1 MEKANFKI
9 NPRDLIRQ
17 LIIIIYEQNI
27 NQYKEDDYLVELK
40 YATYDFLYNSNI
52 LENDEYIDKICANL
66 TNEYTLEIENTNEFR
81 YNLWKS
87 LVNSDEY
94 INFINQRPIL
104 KSGVFDKQYHREYWA
119 RFGEHFLSVLSALID
134 AGIDESHY
142 DEYIESN
149 LIIYG
154 KNYNNSKELEL
165 IPLLKE
171 NKIKPVDKRKI
182 VNNYQSNFWNEI
194 ILEKR
199 KWVE

>member
-1 MEKANFKI
+1 M
-9 NPRDLIRQ
+9 
-17 LIIIIYEQNI
+17 
-27 NQYKEDDYLVELK
+27 
-40 YATYDFLYNSNI
+40 
-52 LENDEYIDKICANL
+52 
-66 TNEYTLEIENTNEFR
+66 
-81 YNLWKS
+81 
-87 LVNSDEY
+87 
-94 INFINQRPIL
+94 
-104 KSGVFDKQYHREYWA
+104 
-119 RFGEHFLSVLSALID
+119 SVLSALKD

>member
-1 MEKANFKI
+1 MEKTNFKI

-27 NQYKEDDYLVELK
+27 NQYKEDDFLVELK

-52 LENDEYIDKICANL
+52 LENDEYIDKICFNL
-66 TNEYTLEIENTNEFR
+66 TNEDTLEIENTTEFR

-87 LVNSDEY
+87 LINSDEY
-94 INFINQRPIL
+94 IDFINQRPIL
-104 KSGVFDKQYHREYWA
+104 KSGVFDKKYNREYWA
-119 RFGEHFLSVLSALID
+119 KFGEHFLSVLSALKD
-134 AGIDESHY
+134 AGINTLQY

-149 LIIYG
+149 LLIYG
-154 KNYNNSKELEL
+154 QNGKNLSMTQSFP
-165 IPLLKE
+165 PLLDE

-182 VNNYQSNFWNEI
+182 VNNYQANFWNET

-199 KWVE
+199 K